1 MSIYVCSQIKN
12 GQSFNENSFSFI
24 ICARIQTDQ
33 SFLFIYLY
41 LKLAKENNNCAYLVI
56 TSDESIMYAK
66 ITN

>member
-1 MSIYVCSQIKN
+1 MT
-12 GQSFNENSFSFI
+12 ENSFSFT

-33 SFLFIYLY
+33 SFLFLYLY
-41 LKLAKENNNCAYLVI
+41 LKIAKENNNCAYLVI